1 MGVFRFGDFELD
13 STAYELRCGEQ
24 VLPVQPKVFDVLRHL
39 VENRDRVV
47 TKTELLEKLWPGEY
61 VTDTVVSWS
70 VSHVRRVL
78 GQKPGDKLPI
88 ETIHGRGYRFRA
100 EVSVAGTSDRPAAA
114 VQAPPAPGRALIGRE
129 RVMENLSARIHQAV
143 AGRGSLTLLTGE
155 AGIGKTR
162 CAEQLLLEASKL
174 GMRTLSGRCPQEPG
188 TPPLWPIASALRRAQ
203 QDGTDLFARA
213 RAFFDALETSTE
225 SESDGGAGP
234 AGFRAIEQ
242 AATLLRDVAASRPTM
257 LMLDDLHW
265 ADVSTLRLLAFLAP
279 ELREMP
285 LYILATVRE
294 GAEAKGGAIEQ
305 VRHQLIRHAQT
316 VALGPFGR
324 DDVAALVETASGR
337 RPNAD
342 LAEAIRRA
350 SGGVPLF
357 VQEVVRTLELE
368 HGAAK
373 FDALPPGAV
382 RVPDL
387 ARDLLRERVRRLPA
401 RTIEVLSHAA
411 VLGEHFDL
419 ALLAAL
425 VELEP
430 DDLLEHLEP
439 ATLDGQLTVEG
450 PHTYRFAHAMFQ
462 SVLYDDL
469 PPRQRVAI
477 HRKAAILLGARVDGT
492 RRGGE
497 IARHYY
503 LSLPA
508 GRHSDVMRKARAA
521 GEEANRLFAF
531 EDAALYFGW
540 AVEAHVFAGESDPR
554 GRTELLLSLAKAQRS
569 AGRTADADRNA
580 AQAIHLGL
588 QHGLHD
594 LVVRATGLR
603 RPTVGMGSVPD
614 TLSRSALEAVLQQT
628 SETDPIRVSAMAQLA
643 FLPPY
648 EADLARSRTLSA
660 RAVELAERHGDPD
673 LLLEALR
680 ARLFA
685 LSDPAEVESLL
696 DVAERMLSISGAKS
710 ASWYVG
716 EARTARYNAYLMCGR
731 IEEAGAL
738 LDRMTAA
745 IKGPYFGEA
754 TFYCARLQAQR
765 LFQNGRFAEADQ
777 RWKEAYEQAA
787 RAGVSYAEPFYRAH
801 QFSAKNVR
809 EGAKAVVERAR
820 AVLSVRGIVLP
831 PGIRAN
837 LCQVAAEAGDL
848 ELATAQLQ
856 RLGDPAELPRSIGY
870 LHTVASIA
878 VSAAVLVD
886 RPRCEQLRDILTP
899 HADLNTPDAMGAYI
913 GSVSHFLGLLHAA
926 LDEHEAAAHFFA
938 QAQDRNLAMG
948 YRVGVVRTGLAHA
961 ALELQLGQRPR
972 ATKRFEAARAEAV
985 ELGMD
990 WAVAKADEALG
1001 T

>member
-1 MGVFRFGDFELD
+1 VGVFRFDDFELD
-13 STAYELRCGEQ
+13 LSAYELRRGEQ
-24 VLPVQPKVFDVLRHL
+24 VLSLQPKIFDVLCLL
-39 VENRDRVV
+39 VEHRDRVV
-47 TKTELLEKLWPGEY
+47 TKTELLDTLWPGEY

-100 EVSVAGTSDRPAAA
+100 DVSVADTSNRPQAA
-114 VQAPPAPGRALIGRE
+114 VATAPVSDRALIGRE
-129 RVMENLSARIHQAV
+129 RVMESLSTRMHEAG

-162 CAEQLLLEASKL
+162 CAEQLLLQASKL
-174 GMRTLSGRCPQEPG
+174 GMQTLNGRCPQEPG

-203 QDGTDLFARA
+203 QDGTDLLARA
-213 RAFFDALETSTE
+213 RAFFETLETTTE
-225 SESDGGAGP
+225 NDDEGGAGP

-242 AATLLRDVAASRPTM
+242 AARLLREVAASRPTL

-265 ADVSTLRLLAFLAP
+265 ADVSTLRLLTFLAP
-279 ELREMP
+279 ELRAMH
-285 LYILATVRE
+285 LYVLATVRE
-294 GAEAKGGAIEQ
+294 GAETQGGAIEQ
-305 VRHQLIRHAQT
+305 VRRQLLRHAQT
-316 VALGPFGR
+316 VPLGPFGR
-324 DDVAALVETASGR
+324 NDVAKLVETASGR

-368 HGAAK
+368 HGANQ

-387 ARDLLRERVRRLPA
+387 ARDLLRERVRRLPVQ
-401 RTIEVLSHAA
+401 TVEVLSHAA

-419 ALLAAL
+419 GLLAAL
-425 VELEP
+425 MALEP
-430 DDLLEHLEP
+430 DVLLEQLEP
-439 ATLDGQLTVEG
+439 ATLDGQLEGEG
-450 PHTYRFAHAMFQ
+450 PHTYRFAHSTFQ

-469 PPRQRVAI
+469 SPRQRVAI
-477 HRKAAILLGARVDGT
+477 HRKAALLLGARVDGT

-508 GRHSDVMRKARAA
+508 GEHSEVMRKARAA
-521 GEEANRLFAF
+521 GEDANRLFAF

-540 AVEAHVFAGESDPR
+540 AVEAHGFAGEPDPR
-554 GRTELLLSLAKAQRS
+554 VHTELLLSLAKAQRS
-569 AGRTADADRNA
+569 AGRTTDADRNA
-580 AQAIHLGL
+580 AQAIHLGR

-614 TLSRSALEAVLQQT
+614 TLSRAALEALLQQT
-628 SETDPIRVSAMAQLA
+628 SENDTIRVSALAQLA

-648 EADLARSRTLSA
+648 EADLSRSRTLSA

-680 ARLFA
+680 ARLFS
-685 LSDPAEVESLL
+685 LSDPAGVESLL
-696 DVAERMLSISGAKS
+696 DVAERMLSISGAKT
-710 ASWYVG
+710 AGWYVG
-716 EARTARYNAYLMCGR
+716 EARTAQYNAYLMCGR
-731 IEEAGAL
+731 IDEAGAL
-738 LDRMTAA
+738 LDRMSAA
-745 IKGPYFGEA
+745 VKGPHFGEA

-777 RWKEAYEQAA
+777 RWKEAFEQAA

-801 QFSAKNVR
+801 QFNAKHMR
-809 EGAKAVVERAR
+809 DGAKAVVESAR
-820 AVLSVRGIVLP
+820 AVLSVRGVVLP
-831 PGIRAN
+831 PGVRAN
-837 LCQVAAEAGDL
+837 LCHVAAEAGDL

-856 RLGDPAELPRSIGY
+856 QFGDAAELPRSIGY
-870 LHTVASIA
+870 LHTVANIA
-878 VSAAVLVD
+878 AVAAVLVD
-886 RPRCEQLRDILTP
+886 LPRCEQLRDILTP
-899 HADLNTPDAMGAYI
+899 HADLNTPDVMGAYL

-926 LDEHEAAAHFFA
+926 LDDHKAAAHFYA
-938 QAQDRNLAMG
+938 RAHERNLAMG

-961 ALELQLGQRPR
+961 ALELQAGRRPSAR
-972 ATKRFEAARAEAV
+972 KRLEAARAEAR

-1001 T
+1001 S